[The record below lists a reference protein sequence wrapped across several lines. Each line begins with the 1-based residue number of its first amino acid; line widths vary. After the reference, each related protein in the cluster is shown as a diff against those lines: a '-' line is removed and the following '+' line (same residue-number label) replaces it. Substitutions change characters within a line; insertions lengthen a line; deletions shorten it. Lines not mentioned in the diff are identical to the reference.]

1 MKILRADEMKEIDR
15 RASNEYLI
23 PSIVLMENAGLRTTE
38 KIVELLG
45 GVCGRKIII
54 LVGRGNNGGDGLVVA
69 RHLLNAGALVDVFM
83 CADASQLSG
92 DARINYEILVRMGG
106 SIYPLQQEADLQC
119 FIMSLLK
126 TDMVLDAVY
135 GIGFR
140 GSLGEFEAQLAR
152 LVNQSKSL
160 VLAVDI
166 PSGLE
171 ADTGRVNGEVFK
183 ADHTVTFAL
192 PKLGMILGNAR
203 EYVGQLTV
211 ADISIPQALLA
222 DERFKLQMI
231 TEEMIKNHF
240 RPRRLETHKGSYGHA
255 LIIGGS
261 SGMSGAAVMTSW
273 AALRCGAGLVTLALP
288 EKIMAA
294 AQLVP
299 EVMSRGL
306 PSTPEGAI
314 SSEACPII
322 ENLLGATAVCAVGPG
337 MSRYEDGNAI
347 VRTVL
352 EKAGI
357 PVLIDADGL
366 NALQADIG
374 ILKDR
379 QVPVVITPHPGEMA
393 RLTNLSVGEIQHE
406 RIATSGYYAREWG
419 VTIVLKGNNT
429 IVAHP
434 SGQVYVNMTGNPGM
448 ATAGSGDVLSG
459 IITGLIAQGLKP
471 TDAAVAGVYL
481 HGRAGDT
488 ASMHL
493 GQRALTA
500 TDLIHNM
507 GRVINELEMK
517 SAGLNEF

>member
-1 MKILRADEMKEIDR
+1 
-15 RASNEYLI
+15 
-23 PSIVLMENAGLRTTE
+23 
-38 KIVELLG
+38 
-45 GVCGRKIII
+45 
-54 LVGRGNNGGDGLVVA
+54 
-69 RHLLNAGALVDVFM
+69 
-83 CADASQLSG
+83 
-92 DARINYEILVRMGG
+92 
-106 SIYPLQQEADLQC
+106 
-119 FIMSLLK
+119 
-126 TDMVLDAVY
+126 
-135 GIGFR
+135 
-140 GSLGEFEAQLAR
+140 
-152 LVNQSKSL
+152 
-160 VLAVDI
+160 
-166 PSGLE
+166 
-171 ADTGRVNGEVFK
+171 
-183 ADHTVTFAL
+183 
-192 PKLGMILGNAR
+192 
-203 EYVGQLTV
+203 
-211 ADISIPQALLA
+211 
-222 DERFKLQMI
+222 
-231 TEEMIKNHF
+231 
-240 RPRRLETHKGSYGHA
+240 
-255 LIIGGS
+255 
-261 SGMSGAAVMTSW
+261 MSGAAVMTSW

-481 HGRAGDT
+481 HGLAGDT